1 MTKKI
6 KIRHIATEFCS
17 DVPQAIKSAYDGC
30 LNQLI
35 GHFLSNDVI
44 VENSL
49 AVHINSDNGG
59 RGVMVIMMGYCLY
72 TEVELAAIRKAD
84 VEYRRQQEAK
94 HG

>member
-6 KIRHIATEFCS
+6 KIRHTATEFCS

-44 VENSL
+44 
-49 AVHINSDNGG
+49 
-59 RGVMVIMMGYCLY
+59 MMGYCLY
-72 TEVELAAIRKAD
+72 TEVELAIIRKAD
-84 VEYRRQQEAK
+84 VEYRRQQETK